1 MSPNTSSWRVQHGW
15 LPLDVV
21 KAWCPSPARR
31 GSVVLA
37 HHCGPSTSPQQP
49 DTPSPICECR
59 GCLTRGVQVPKPMAG
74 GEGIS
79 RWGFHLLTPENETT
93 KTHVLFL
100 RLFLPLQGFLLLAN
114 EFGLA
119 ILFSNSIL
127 LFFFF
132 SMARE
137 TAALAFV
144 SAVLN
149 LEVNFMNW

>member
-59 GCLTRGVQVPKPMAG
+59 GCLTRGVKVPKPMAG

-100 RLFLPLQGFLLLAN
+100 RLFASARFSLVGKWVWLSYS
-114 EFGLA
+114 
-119 ILFSNSIL
+119 LFKL
-127 LFFFF
+127 YFTFFFFF